1 MKTLSSGGFIWTMVD
16 VAKAAV
22 WNLAKGERADA

>member
-1 MKTLSSGGFIWTMVD
+1 MAAFIWTMAD

-22 WNLAKGERADA
+22 WSLVNQERADA